1 MKELGKDKALIIN
14 TIASFV
20 TFVVGLGIAF
30 FFTPFLTD
38 TVGEEAYGFV
48 SLGNNVINY
57 ITILTVALN
66 SVAGRFITIEY
77 HQGKKKEANEYFSSV
92 LMANIAIIPVILA
105 VAVPAILNAEK
116 LLDIPVEL
124 QASVKLLFFFILF
137 NFIITLISTVY
148 NVATFIT
155 NRLYLSSIANIV
167 TALLRVFLM
176 CLLFGMLP
184 PNVAYIGIVTCI
196 CTFVG
201 LVMNMYYTRLLVPDI
216 RLKKCYVHWVKV
228 KELISAGIWNS
239 ISRLSQVL
247 SDGLDLVITNIWIS
261 AYLMGELSIAQQIPT
276 YISTLTNT
284 LINLFSPNLTMYYAK
299 DDTEAVVKELKL
311 SMKFSSFFVNII
323 FCVLV
328 VFGTYFVQL
337 WVPNQDVNLI
347 YSLLVVIMMSLMV
360 SGVTTS
366 LNNVFLIT
374 NRLKVNSIFWLIISF
389 TNVFLV
395 FIFLNT
401 TSLGIYAVAGVSKV
415 TGIPIVPLAT
425 KVILGYKLKDM
436 GYEPGLQPE
445 AKHYAIKMPV
455 FSFEKIRGADISLGP
470 EMKSTGECL
479 GIAETFNEALYK
491 AFIGAG
497 IRLPKHKNMII
508 TVKDEDKQDIIPI
521 ARRFEALG
529 YRIYATLGTAKVL
542 KENGIKVI
550 RTNKLEQPAPNLM
563 DLILGHKIDV
573 VIDTPPQGVE
583 HQKDGFVIR
592 RNAIETGVNV
602 LTSLDTAE
610 ALATSLENT
619 DLNNLS
625 LIDIATI
632 ARR

>member
-228 KELISAGIWNS
+228 KELVGPGTSHS
-239 ISRLSQVL
+239 ISTL

-415 TGIPIVPLAT
+415 TGILGNLIFVPLYAC
-425 KVILGYKLKDM
+425 KCLK
-436 GYEPGLQPE
+436 
-445 AKHYAIKMPV
+445 IKWNTFYPIIFRYIGTTFIMMIV
-455 FSFEKIRGADISLGP
+455 FF
-470 EMKSTGECL
+470 
-479 GIAETFNEALYK
+479 
-491 AFIGAG
+491 
-497 IRLPKHKNMII
+497 
-508 TVKDEDKQDIIPI
+508 
-521 ARRFEALG
+521 
-529 YRIYATLGTAKVL
+529 
-542 KENGIKVI
+542 GIKRLYVLPINWITFFVVCVI
-550 RTNKLEQPAPNLM
+550 AGFAGCTVNFFVLLNHTERSIMKNKIM
-563 DLILGHKIDV
+563 
-573 VIDTPPQGVE
+573 
-583 HQKDGFVIR
+583 
-592 RNAIETGVNV
+592 
-602 LTSLDTAE
+602 
-610 ALATSLENT
+610 
-619 DLNNLS
+619 
-625 LIDIATI
+625 
-632 ARR
+632 ARVRK